1 MVCVVVVM
9 VRTVVVETVRSLVVV
24 TVVVTVTPPYL
35 QVWCN
40 LMSWAA
46 VAAPDYSQATPSLP
60 LAGGAA
66 TVCQGGTVYTVATHP
81 TVLR

>member
-1 MVCVVVVM
+1 MSFSC
-9 VRTVVVETVRSLVVV
+9 
-24 TVVVTVTPPYL
+24 

-46 VAAPDYSQATPSLP
+46 VGAPDYSQATPSLP

-66 TVCQGGTVYTVATHP
+66 TVWQGGTVYTVATHP